1 MSFLC
6 GGLDLIF
13 FLSVIEV
20 VSTLPLGYLSDKY
33 GRKLVLYL
41 NLIVAIL
48 GYAWILLVGQFDQFD
63 ASLRLYSHPRIVHAR
78 LTISGAALVSAPKLP
93 IEAIFVAPFLRL
105 LGGGSIVATT
115 NLFAILADTT
125 GDEAQR

>member
-1 MSFLC
+1 MHAQLTVL
-6 GGLDLIF
+6 GAV
-13 FLSVIEV
+13 SV
-20 VSTLPLGYLSDKY
+20 SM
-33 GRKLVLYL
+33 
-41 NLIVAIL
+41 
-48 GYAWILLVGQFDQFD
+48 
-63 ASLRLYSHPRIVHAR
+63 
-78 LTISGAALVSAPKLP
+78 PKLP